1 MKIDT
6 APQDNSATYA
16 GHTKLLYGVNE
27 KGEYGTVQSTGWQV
41 ENTVTLLAVDEINR
55 ITAEIRERVLQGK
68 TSPLEYFMAERR
80 MDVVMLAQTVGMFQW
95 RVRRHF
101 RPEIF
106 RKLNTSLLSRYCD
119 VLGIDEATLRNFPD
133 DKDK

>member
-1 MKIDT
+1 MKIDN
-6 APQDNSATYA
+6 APQDNSSTYA

-27 KGEYGTVQSTGWQV
+27 SGEYTTVQSTGWQV

-55 ITAEIRERVLQGK
+55 IAAEIKQRVLQGQ
-68 TSPLEYFMAERR
+68 TSPLEYFMAEKR
-80 MDVVMLAQTVGMFQW
+80 MDVLMLSQTVGMFQW

-106 RKLNTSLLSRYCD
+106 RKLNSSILIRYCE
-119 VLGIDEATLRNFPD
+119 VLGIDETTLRNFPD
-133 DKDK
+133 NIDK